1 MAALK
6 TGAVDLIESVPVA
19 SVEELRKMPGIK
31 TVTLN
36 TTNNLFIQLATH
48 VPGSPW
54 TDVRVR
60 KAAAHA
66 IDMDAIIKS
75 VLFGQGERY
84 AQLSPDDFGYDPN
97 QKPYAYDPKKS
108 RQLLAEAGFP
118 RGFETPC
125 YNFTTQREPN
135 LKEVGEAIF
144 AYFGAVG
151 IRCKPMVGV
160 EYTAWLNL
168 IRRWPEGSNQKIMD
182 GAPAACT
189 ATAATT
195 SATRLQ
201 RRCTPSSPQ
210 RGFGSSSN
218 TSIPELD
225 RMIEEQKRE
234 LDPDKRIAMIRKIA
248 EIKHD
253 QVLAG
258 VTTYRPLV
266 THRLARQRPFRAMG
280 DAEHLAQHAGD
291 RFHQVKVRRAD
302 RPAAR
307 AECVDTRR
315 AAAIMDKKGNAHGGP
330 GRLLQHLRSAR
341 GGKEAAAA
349 RRVRILRSRHRG

>member
-1 MAALK
+1 MRSSRACCS
-6 TGAVDLIESVPVA
+6 GRA
-19 SVEELRKMPGIK
+19 S
-31 TVTLN
+31 
-36 TTNNLFIQLATH
+36 ATRSWA
-48 VPGSPW
+48 P
-54 TDVRVR
+54 
-60 KAAAHA
+60 
-66 IDMDAIIKS
+66 I
-75 VLFGQGERY
+75 
-84 AQLSPDDFGYDPN
+84 DFGYDPE

-151 IRCKPMVGV
+151 IRCKPMV
-160 EYTAWLNL
+160 
-168 IRRWPEGSNQKIMD
+168 RRRVHRLAQPDPPLAGRLERRRSMD
-182 GAPAACT
+182 GAASSMYGHGGNDVSNAF
-189 ATAATT
+189 AATLHT
-195 SATRLQ
+195 FE
-201 RRCTPSSPQ
+201 PQ

-266 THRLARQRPFRAMG
+266 TIAWR
-280 DAEHLAQHAGD
+280 DNV
-291 RFHQVKVRRAD
+291 RFVPWAT
-302 RPAAR
+302 PN
-307 AECVDTRR
+307 TW
-315 AAAIMDKKGNAHGGP
+315 
-330 GRLLQHLRSAR
+330 RSMQEI
-341 GGKEAAAA
+341 GFIK
-349 RRVRILRSRHRG
+349 